1 LSLSFFLSLSVF
13 LPILHPTHHV
23 LSCHYPPFPP
33 HQDATDAAPPILLTL
48 ARRARTVVVRF
59 GVARPRMVV
68 GGSWLSLHAFFL
80 EPVAS
85 AAQSAST
92 EYRAAAAMIAHADAK
107 LREEEAVRR
116 AK

>member
-1 LSLSFFLSLSVF
+1 M
-13 LPILHPTHHV
+13 